1 MIVRRETPSQSTTGE
16 VCPIKAELL
25 EKNTEVMLTFA
36 DRLTMITPEKG
47 KEKNRWRFWWMLKE
61 QEN

>member
-36 DRLTMITPEKG
+36 DILTMITPEKG
-47 KEKNRWRFWWMLKE
+47 KEE
-61 QEN
+61 D